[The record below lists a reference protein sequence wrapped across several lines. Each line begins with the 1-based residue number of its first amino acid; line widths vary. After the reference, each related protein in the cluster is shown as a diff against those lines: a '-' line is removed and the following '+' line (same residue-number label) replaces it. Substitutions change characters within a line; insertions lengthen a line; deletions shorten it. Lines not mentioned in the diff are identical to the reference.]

1 MNILASY
8 RYQMNDHKHA
18 ILVYYLIIFLI
29 YIVAEGTLY
38 IVSPDISVGAQHSM
52 NGNEVTS
59 LIFLFVVGLCTFK
72 ETFLFSLQNG
82 ICRKTLFWA
91 KILTMASVA
100 ALISVTD
107 AVVLL
112 IDRGLS
118 SLTAPELVTY
128 SLYGALYGAPD
139 GQSIV
144 MLIPNFFLE
153 FLLALAVMAVGYFI
167 TILFYRLNKMGKILV
182 GAGVPVLWCIIL
194 PLLDIQF
201 FHMSLSISVGRLMM
215 FAVKSPSHLIIST
228 ILIFAVF
235 CAAAF
240 LLMRR
245 AVVKRQ

>member
-8 RYQMNDHKHA
+8 RYQMKDHKTA

-29 YIVAEGTLY
+29 YIVAEGILCFIFPAAGTE
-38 IVSPDISVGAQHSM
+38 SSM

-59 LIFLFVVGLCTFK
+59 LIFLFVIGLCTFK

-82 ICRKTLFWA
+82 ICRKTLFCA
-91 KILTMASVA
+91 KLLTMASVA
-100 ALISVTD
+100 ALISVID

-112 IDRGLS
+112 IDRGFS
-118 SLTAPELVTY
+118 SLANPEMTAY
-128 SLYGALYGAPD
+128 SLYGLLYGAPD
-139 GQSIV
+139 SQSIA
-144 MLIPNFFLE
+144 MLVPNLFLE

-167 TILFYRLNKMGKILV
+167 TVLFYRLNKLGKILV
-182 GAGVPVLWCIIL
+182 GAGVPVLWFIIL
-194 PLLDIQF
+194 PLLDIRF
-201 FHMSLSISVGRLMM
+201 FNMSISISTGRLMM
-215 FAVKSPSHLIIST
+215 FAVKSPSHLIISS

>member
-8 RYQMNDHKHA
+8 RYQMKDHKNA
-18 ILVYYLIIFLI
+18 VLVYYLIIFFI
-29 YIVAEGTLY
+29 YIVAEGILF
-38 IVSPDISVGAQHSM
+38 IVSPATEAESSM
-52 NGNEVTS
+52 NGNEITS

-91 KILTMASVA
+91 KLLTMVSIA
-100 ALISVTD
+100 ALISVAD

-112 IDRGLS
+112 INRGCSLLANS
-118 SLTAPELVTY
+118 QLTAY
-128 SLYGALYGAPD
+128 SLYGALYGAPN
-139 GQSIV
+139 GHSIK
-144 MLIPNFFLE
+144 MLFPNFFIE
-153 FLLALAVMAVGYFI
+153 FFLALAVMAVGYFI

-182 GAGVPVLWCIIL
+182 GAGIPVLWCIVL
-194 PLLDIQF
+194 PLLDIRF
-201 FHMSLSISVGRLMM
+201 FHMSISKAAGRLMV
-215 FAVKSPSHLIIST
+215 FAAERPSHLIVSS
-228 ILIFAVF
+228 ILIFVVF